1 MAMAM
6 AMPIIIMSAAID
18 YYRYLA
24 EAAAQCPYTIDYSTI
39 LLSIVDSI
47 VL

>member
-1 MAMAM
+1 MPMAM

-24 EAAAQCPYTIDYSTI
+24 EAAAQCPYTIDST
-39 LLSIVDSI
+39 IVDSI